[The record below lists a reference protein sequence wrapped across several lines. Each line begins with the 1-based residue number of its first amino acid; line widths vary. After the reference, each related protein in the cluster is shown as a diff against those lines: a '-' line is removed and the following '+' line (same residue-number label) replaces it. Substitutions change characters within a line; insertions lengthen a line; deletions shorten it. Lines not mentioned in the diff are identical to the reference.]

1 MRRKTFIFVI
11 VSMIVLF
18 TIMPTVV
25 SEGAKDGLLLWF
37 MAIVPSLLP
46 FMILSNILIKMK
58 VTKYINRFFKPLFG
72 IIFGVSAEGSYPILI
87 GFLAGCPVGA
97 KTTAQLYK
105 NKDIGREE
113 AQYLLTFCNNLSP
126 MFLIEFIGV
135 KCLDVKRPFLVLAVA
150 AGSAIINAWLYRVM
164 SAKKKC
170 SGGIAKVEDWRKDK
184 KDCDIKKDET
194 SDKNYPTMEAVDE
207 SIGESCET
215 ILKIGGYIILF
226 SIITSIIEYIIPVKY
241 SIIGCILAGIAEVST
256 GVMQI
261 AGLNGLSGILLFNTE
276 MKTLITIGLC
286 AFGGIS
292 SVAQTYSVISDTNLS
307 IKDYMTA
314 KIRQAFIAVMLAI
327 LVFRI

>member
-135 KCLDVKRPFLVLAVA
+135 KCLDVKRPFL
-150 AGSAIINAWLYRVM
+150 
-164 SAKKKC
+164 
-170 SGGIAKVEDWRKDK
+170 
-184 KDCDIKKDET
+184 
-194 SDKNYPTMEAVDE
+194 
-207 SIGESCET
+207 
-215 ILKIGGYIILF
+215 
-226 SIITSIIEYIIPVKY
+226 
-241 SIIGCILAGIAEVST
+241 
-256 GVMQI
+256 
-261 AGLNGLSGILLFNTE
+261 
-276 MKTLITIGLC
+276 
-286 AFGGIS
+286 
-292 SVAQTYSVISDTNLS
+292 
-307 IKDYMTA
+307 
-314 KIRQAFIAVMLAI
+314 
-327 LVFRI
+327 